1 VFRLILL
8 ADTHLGN
15 ANAKERELRLLV
27 EEIKQEPLAFWLHL
41 GDMCEYISLH
51 DPRFDAQEL
60 AGWLLD
66 AESLS
71 DIGRA
76 ETVRFLNIMQPVKDK
91 CLALVRGNHEASI
104 LRHSECD
111 VYSRIIEGLADGTN
125 EHRLDDQGFLS
136 WIFARLRTSGR
147 WTLRLYLA
155 HGSGGGSSD
164 GNAANKLG
172 KLAKQVDNV
181 DIVAMGH
188 VHDPIYRTIAKR
200 RPGPR
205 EHRDVVVHTIS
216 VPALVS
222 DMSYAQARNLPP
234 HPAGWAEVHIEPDKK
249 RLSVELVT
257 R

>member
-1 VFRLILL
+1 MVLL

-15 ANAKERELRLLV
+15 ANAKERELRVLV
-27 EEIKQEPLAFWLHL
+27 EQIKQEPLTYWVHL
-41 GDMCEYISLH
+41 GDMCEYIQMS
-51 DPRFDAQEL
+51 DPRFDAHDL

-66 AESLS
+66 ADSLA

-76 ETVRFLNIMQPVKDK
+76 ETTRFLRIMSPVKDK

-111 VYSRIIEGLADGTN
+111 AYARIVEGLADGQH
-125 EHRLDDQGFLS
+125 EHRLDEQGFLT
-136 WIFARLRTSGR
+136 WTFARGRTSGR
-147 WTLRLYLA
+147 WSLRCLLA
-155 HGSGGGSSD
+155 HGAGGGSSD

-181 DIVAMGH
+181 DVVAMGH
-188 VHDPIYRTIAKR
+188 VHDPLYRTVTKR
-200 RPGPR
+200 RPGLR
-205 EHRDVVVHTIS
+205 EHREVTVHHIS
-216 VPALVS
+216 VPA
-222 DMSYAQARNLPP
+222 MAGNMAYAQAKNLPP
-234 HPAGWAEVHIEPDKK
+234 HPTGWAEVHIEPDKR